1 MKFHKAILIGQTQ
14 TSESLQSP
22 GVITASGV
30 LVGDVKLTTSS
41 IDYYDSASGDYVNL
55 IADRGDG
62 SYLLSSSIQ
71 NFPTE
76 VSRSAAGFGFGSGG
90 GGSTN
95 NAVITASANQN
106 IITFVKGNLSTFSVE
121 VFPSGSIQSASRAQT
136 ASVAES
142 LFHSISSGDGIV
154 SFDFNATSN
163 QIVTLDTSSTHFL
176 TPINQATGSSVV
188 TASILDNVITFEKGN
203 GSTFNIIV
211 SASGGGT
218 GSGFPFTGEADI
230 FGTLAVE
237 KTIGFTNDL
246 LLIKGDSNEG
256 EVKVNQQGVLQL
268 DWNGVTPPNAIEGG
282 LYYTQ
287 SALYVGI

>member
-1 MKFHKAILIGQTQ
+1 MKFHKAILIGKTE
-14 TSESLQSP
+14 TSESVSSP
-22 GVITASGV
+22 GVISASGV

-41 IDYYDSASGDYVNL
+41 IDYYDSASGGFINL
-55 IADRGDG
+55 ISDRGDG
-62 SYLLSSSIQ
+62 SYLLSSSIK

-76 VSRSAAGFGFGSGG
+76 VSRSAAGFGFSSGG
-90 GGSTN
+90 GGSTD

-188 TASILDNVITFEKGN
+188 TASISDNVITFEKGN
-203 GSTFNIIV
+203 GSTFDIIV